1 MGKVFDMNKNVQKIK
16 IEKPEEV
23 TTNTNKAN

>member
-1 MGKVFDMNKNVQKIK
+1 MNKNVQKIK